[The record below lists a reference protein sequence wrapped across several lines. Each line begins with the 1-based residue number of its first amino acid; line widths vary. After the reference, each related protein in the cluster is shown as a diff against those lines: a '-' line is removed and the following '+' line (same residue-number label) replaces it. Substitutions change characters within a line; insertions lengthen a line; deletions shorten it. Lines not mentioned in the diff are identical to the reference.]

1 MPKDPRPRPAD
12 YSRQRK
18 GRLPLRI
25 CLLTPQDLAADPFPE
40 DDWPCDPRPYL
51 PEATWD
57 VVTLEKDTS
66 VRTVRRLAGEGYD
79 VFFNLC
85 DGTPTCDVP
94 GIEVVRALERLN
106 VPFTGATSEFYE
118 PSRVTMKRV
127 CRELDIATPAYVL
140 ARTEQDVDRAAAR
153 LNYPLIVKHYAS
165 YASVDLSRAS
175 RVVSD
180 AGLRRQAR
188 KMISRHG
195 AALVEEFIEGA
206 ECTVLVAEVPGR
218 PARPQV
224 YPPVQ
229 YTFPEGESF
238 KHEKMKWVDYDR
250 MSSGPVTDERLARR
264 LQDISGRLF
273 VALKGAGFGRCDIR
287 VDGEGTPW
295 MLEINANC
303 GIYFPPD
310 SFGGAD
316 VALSLDPEGHVG
328 FTRRLVEAGLWRQR
342 KRARAARRES

>member
-1 MPKDPRPRPAD
+1 M
-12 YSRQRK
+12 
-18 GRLPLRI
+18 RI
-25 CLLTPQDLAADPFPE
+25 CLLTPQDLAADPFPA

-51 PEATWD
+51 PDATWH
-57 VVTLEKDTS
+57 VETLEKATS
-66 VRTVRRLAGEGYD
+66 VRAIRRLVSEGFD

-85 DGTPTCDVP
+85 DGTPECDVP

-127 CRELDIATPAYVL
+127 CRELGIATPAHVL
-140 ARTEQDVDRAAAR
+140 ARTDQDVARAAAR
-153 LNYPLIVKHYAS
+153 LRYPLIVKHHSS

-175 RVVSD
+175 RVVSE
-180 AGLRRQAR
+180 AGLRRQAG
-188 KMISRHG
+188 KMIRRHG
-195 AALVEEFIEGA
+195 AALIEEFIEGT

-218 PARPQV
+218 PTRPRT

-229 YTFPEGESF
+229 YIFPKGETF
-238 KHEKMKWVDYDR
+238 KHEKMKWLDYDN
-250 MSSGPVTDERLARR
+250 MTSGPVTDARLAKR
-264 LQDISGRLF
+264 LRDESARLF
-273 VALKGAGFGRCDIR
+273 VALKGAGFGRADIR
-287 VDGEGTPW
+287 VDHAGTTW

-316 VALSLDPEGHVG
+316 MCLAQDPEGHVG
-328 FTRRLVEAGLWRQR
+328 FTRRLVEAGLWRHRRR
-342 KRARAARRES
+342 KRATR